1 MEQHRPIE
9 SASAST
15 ACQTSQSNI
24 AYILTAAVLGF
35 IALLGIAITL
45 FVFAAFGWSLGA
57 TGMLGAPVAE
67 RAQLHAPAHDA

>member
-15 ACQTSQSNI
+15 ACQTNQSNF

-57 TGMLGAPVAE
+57 TGMLGTDAP
-67 RAQLHAPAHDA
+67 QFSQPLAPRQNV